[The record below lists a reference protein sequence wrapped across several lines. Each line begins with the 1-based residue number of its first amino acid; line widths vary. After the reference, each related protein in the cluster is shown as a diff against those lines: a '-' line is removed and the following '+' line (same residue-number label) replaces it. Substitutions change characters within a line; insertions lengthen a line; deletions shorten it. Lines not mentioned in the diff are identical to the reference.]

1 MENDESIEKI
11 LDDVAA
17 VLEEHNK
24 ILLSH
29 RQMFEQLFKQ
39 TAALNQKVDQLKSAD
54 SLGSSDVKFVA
65 DMIARLKAISDAL
78 EQKT

>member
-17 VLEEHNK
+17 LLEEHSK

-39 TAALNQKVDQLKSAD
+39 TAALNRKIDQLKSAD
-54 SLGSSDVKFVA
+54 SLNSSNAKFIA
-65 DMIARLKAISDAL
+65 DMTARLKTISDAL